1 MKIQPKNCK
10 ITGILSVAAVL
21 YFQTDFCLFNLT
33 DFCSFNL
40 IAWNHL
46 QVQLY
51 SADLVKAF
59 LSATLP
65 TAKKEKTVTMKN
77 QLFKAFTVVT
87 ITCILTIPSTKNI
100 DIVQAQNSSNQ
111 EINKE
116 RAIIEKELLNT
127 TWTGTYK
134 VYSDVHDTTLTI
146 KNINSGYIGAE
157 IIHKEISPGNQGFLR
172 VKVAGDILTQYLID
186 LNKKGSFVWIDE
198 DGITPEELAKA
209 SIKSKRQLI
218 RLKRFRGLD
227 YKNVSKLRGWN
238 SNREYRLILQ
248 NNELRGSVGIPLE
261 RYGKSDVTRDDG
273 TFVLQKK

>member
-87 ITCILTIPSTKNI
+87 LTCILTIPSTKNI